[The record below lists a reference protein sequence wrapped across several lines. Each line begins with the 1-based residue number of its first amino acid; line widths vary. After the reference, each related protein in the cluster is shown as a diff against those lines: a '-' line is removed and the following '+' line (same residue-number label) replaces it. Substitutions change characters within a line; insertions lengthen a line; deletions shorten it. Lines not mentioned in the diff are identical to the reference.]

1 MSDFG
6 LGQLIGWFEALGG
19 VIVLALVIN
28 WRRNKDDE
36 F

>member
-6 LGQLIGWFEALGG
+6 LGQLLGWFEALVGA
-19 VIVLALVIN
+19 IVVALVIN
-28 WRRNKDDE
+28 WRKNKDDE

>member
-6 LGQLIGWFEALGG
+6 LGQLLGWFEALVGT
-19 VIVLALVIN
+19 IALALVIN

-36 F
+36 L